1 MIETKLMEDMKRAMK
16 EGNDIDKNTIQFIRA
31 QILKLKKDKQT
42 AVTDNEIENILVQE
56 RKKRYEA
63 LVMFEKAGRND
74 LTENTYKEIAC
85 INRYLPKMLT
95 DDELRNELNLLVE
108 EIGADKSKF
117 GQIMGMAKAKFGN
130 RADGKMMSE
139 ILKEILK

>member
-1 MIETKLMEDMKRAMK
+1 MIEDRLMEDMKKAMK
-16 EGNDIDKNTIQFIRA
+16 ERNNIDKNTIQFIRA
-31 QILKLKKDKQT
+31 QILKLKKDKQ
-42 AVTDNEIENILVQE
+42 AVVTENEIENILVQE

-85 INRYLPKMLT
+85 INKYLPKMLT
-95 DDELRNELNLLVE
+95 DDELRKELTILVN

-117 GQIMGMAKAKFGN
+117 GQVMGMAKAKFGN

-139 ILKEILK
+139 ILKEILN

>member
-1 MIETKLMEDMKRAMK
+1 MIEDRLMEDMKKAMK
-16 EGNDIDKNTIQFIRA
+16 EGNNIDKNTIQFIRA
-31 QILKLKKDKQT
+31 QILKLKKDKQ
-42 AVTDNEIENILVQE
+42 AVVTENEIENILVQE

-74 LTENTYKEIAC
+74 LTENTYREIAC
-85 INRYLPKMLT
+85 INKYLPKMLT
-95 DDELRNELNLLVE
+95 DDELRKELTILVN

-117 GQIMGMAKAKFGN
+117 GQVMGMAKAKFGN

-139 ILKEILK
+139 ILKEILN